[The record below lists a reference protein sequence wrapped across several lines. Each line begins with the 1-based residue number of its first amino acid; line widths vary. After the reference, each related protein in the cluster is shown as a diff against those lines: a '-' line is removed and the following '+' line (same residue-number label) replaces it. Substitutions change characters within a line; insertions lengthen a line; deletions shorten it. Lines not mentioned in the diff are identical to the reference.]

1 MDCKWYLFY
10 QESKLANAVPARLM
24 FTQKNLKECCQKY
37 VKYFLFN
44 FEFIIVTLLA
54 IQFSQLIV
62 RHTLLDELL
71 IGNLKCELH
80 ENWGVSED

>member
-54 IQFSQLIV
+54 IQFS
-62 RHTLLDELL
+62 LL

-80 ENWGVSED
+80 ENWGDSEDLKTR